1 MQIKFWKNKG
11 KKNAE
16 VRNIMLS
23 STAVKESEL
32 VEKIVIFSCSAK
44 QSPFFGL

>member
-11 KKNAE
+11 KKKAE

-32 VEKIVIFSCSAK
+32 VE
-44 QSPFFGL
+44 